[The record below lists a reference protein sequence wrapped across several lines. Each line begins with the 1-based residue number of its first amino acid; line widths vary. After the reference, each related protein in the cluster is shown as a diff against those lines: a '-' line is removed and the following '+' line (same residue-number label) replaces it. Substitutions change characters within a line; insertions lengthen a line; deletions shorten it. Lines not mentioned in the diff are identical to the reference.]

1 MLEAFVMYSISMM
14 YIVGILSII
23 ISVISYLYLP
33 KAMKILFDQDTS
45 EGDKNEWSRYIDML
59 HDNLLVNRINI

>member
-45 EGDKNEWSRYIDML
+45 EGDKNE
-59 HDNLLVNRINI
+59 